1 MRADL
6 SWLVK
11 LGLFACLALTFHRG
25 LMKLPEVYAAF
36 APEEFYRSQT
46 GGGESSLIMK
56 ERHYDYN
63 YQTGQALALR
73 QEEMKRLGEEPGPD
87 ALVTRDRVERA
98 IRKTLAK
105 DDRNAD
111 YVLLAREKFERA
123 LRRQAQGWRMG
134 WLPPQVSPQPAE
146 SPPGAPKP

>member
-1 MRADL
+1 MRVDL
-6 SWLVK
+6 AWLVK
-11 LGLFACLALTFHRG
+11 LGLFICLALTLHRG
-25 LMKLPEVYAAF
+25 FMKLPEIYPVLS
-36 APEEFYRSQT
+36 PEQFYRGQV

-63 YQTGQALALR
+63 YQIGQALALR
-73 QEEMKRLGEEPGPD
+73 QDEMAQRDENPPED

-105 DDRNAD
+105 DERNAD
-111 YVLLAREKFERA
+111 YVLLAREKLGRA

-134 WLPPQVSPQPAE
+134 WLSPSAFSQPGQPAQ
-146 SPPGAPKP
+146 GAAQP